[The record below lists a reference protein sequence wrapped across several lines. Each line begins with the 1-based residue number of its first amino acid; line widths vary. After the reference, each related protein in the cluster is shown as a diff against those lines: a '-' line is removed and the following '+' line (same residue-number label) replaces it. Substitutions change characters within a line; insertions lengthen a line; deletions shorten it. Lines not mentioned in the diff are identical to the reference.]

1 MYQQLIISFHNE
13 LSIVLF
19 FTSSM
24 FLLQKFLAFTPRTGN
39 FHSLWLN
46 LFKNIAWEELHV
58 SIVVDADVGL

>member
-1 MYQQLIISFHNE
+1 
-13 LSIVLF
+13 
-19 FTSSM
+19 M
-24 FLLQKFLAFTPRTGN
+24 FLLQNCLASTPRTSI